1 MELHSLP
8 AALILYDPMQSKRVN
23 TNTSA
28 RSVHDPP
35 LNYTATLEDMCPF
48 EGFKHGLCLW
58 FLDLPPKTAVLRWV
72 LSLTRSVSAAHQECR
87 EEECDAVEMC
97 GCVWCSEVP
106 GEVQLQLKLK
116 VKPRPIFFL
125 FFLSLP
131 PLCSDVRKLQLHVRE
146 NKCSHVDCVPVKF
159 KSSRS
164 SSSSVHRALGQQ
176 EGLWRLV
183 WKKSGNQWS
192 VWRTGLVVWSQF
204 FCFFVFFAVLCTCA
218 ANSG

>member
-87 EEECDAVEMC
+87 EEEWDGGGDVRL
-97 GCVWCSEVP
+97 CVVLWSSRRSTITA
-106 GEVQLQLKLK
+106 K
-116 VKPRPIFFL
+116 VKSEAPASFFFF

-146 NKCSHVDCVPVKF
+146 NKCLHVDCVPVKF

-204 FCFFVFFAVLCTCA
+204 FFFSFFFFCRALYLR
-218 ANSG
+218 G

>member
-1 MELHSLP
+1 M
-8 AALILYDPMQSKRVN
+8 
-23 TNTSA
+23 
-28 RSVHDPP
+28 
-35 LNYTATLEDMCPF
+35 
-48 EGFKHGLCLW
+48 
-58 FLDLPPKTAVLRWV
+58 
-72 LSLTRSVSAAHQECR
+72 
-87 EEECDAVEMC
+87 EMC

-116 VKPRPIFFL
+116 VKPRPVFFF

-183 WKKSGNQWS
+183 
-192 VWRTGLVVWSQF
+192 
-204 FCFFVFFAVLCTCA
+204 
-218 ANSG
+218 